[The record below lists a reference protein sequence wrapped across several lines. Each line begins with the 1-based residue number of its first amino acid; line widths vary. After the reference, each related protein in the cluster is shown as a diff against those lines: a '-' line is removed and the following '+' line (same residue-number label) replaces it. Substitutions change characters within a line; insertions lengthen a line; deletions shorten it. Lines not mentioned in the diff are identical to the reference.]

1 MPTWNEILESIRT
14 HNPHDVL
21 RNDLLKKISKHTGRN
36 VMVYYSGWLQKPK
49 VGANYSISDEDKN
62 GFMACCPKKEAR
74 KRGLDLILHTPGG
87 RVDATESLIDY
98 LYELYEGNIRAFV
111 PQLAMS
117 GGTLIAVSC
126 KEIWMG
132 NQSSI
137 GPVDPQINGVAAQ
150 SYIAEFEKACEEVE
164 KRPGT
169 FPMWQ
174 AIVGKLPP
182 GFLIECQNA
191 IDWSNDIL
199 TKSLQRGMLAGDKD
213 AAEKIKK
220 IQKLLGDKDFS
231 KTHARHITRR
241 QAMDYG
247 LNVQSLESDD
257 KLQDLV
263 LSSHHLL
270 CLTFEQTTA
279 VKIFANDK
287 GSAYITHG
295 VPAPANQP

>member
-1 MPTWNEILESIRT
+1 
-14 HNPHDVL
+14 
-21 RNDLLKKISKHTGRN
+21 
-36 VMVYYSGWLQKPK
+36 MVYYSGWLQKPK

-62 GFMACCPKKEAR
+62 GFMACCPKKGSRE
-74 KRGLDLILHTPGG
+74 RGLDLILHTPGG

-150 SYIAEFEKACEEVE
+150 SYIAEFEKACKEVE
-164 KRPGT
+164 ERPGI

-182 GFLIECQNA
+182 GFLLDCQNA

-199 TKSLQRGMLAGDKD
+199 KKSLRRGMLSGDKD
-213 AAEKIKK
+213 ADEKIQK
-220 IQKLLGDKDFS
+220 IQKLLGDQDFS
-231 KTHARHITRR
+231 KAHARHITRG

-247 LNVQSLESDD
+247 LNVRSLESDD

-263 LSSHHLL
+263 LSLHHLL

-287 GSAYITHG
+287 GAAYITHG
-295 VPAPANQP
+295 VPAPVN

>member
-1 MPTWNEILESIRT
+1 
-14 HNPHDVL
+14 
-21 RNDLLKKISKHTGRN
+21 
-36 VMVYYSGWLQKPK
+36 MVYYSGWLQKPK

-62 GFMACCPKKEAR
+62 GFMACCPKKKDRER
-74 KRGLDLILHTPGG
+74 WLDLILHTPGG

-98 LYELYEGNIRAFV
+98 LYELYGGNIRAFV

-137 GPVDPQINGVAAQ
+137 GPVDPQFNGFAAQ
-150 SYIAEFEKACEEVE
+150 SYIAEFEKACKEIEE
-164 KRPGT
+164 RPGT

-174 AIVGKLPP
+174 TIIGKLPP
-182 GFLIECQNA
+182 GFLTECQNA
-191 IDWSNDIL
+191 IDWSNEIL
-199 TKSLQRGMLAGDKD
+199 TKKSLQRGMFSGDD
-213 AAEKIKK
+213 NASEKIKK
-220 IQKLLGDKDFS
+220 IQTLLGDQDFS
-231 KTHARHITRR
+231 KTHARHITRC
-241 QAMDYG
+241 QALEYG
-247 LNVQSLESDD
+247 LNVKSLESDD

-263 LSSHHLL
+263 LSLHHLL

-287 GSAYITHG
+287 GAAYITHG
-295 VPAPANQP
+295 TPTPEN